1 MKNRFFEIAMEQ
13 ATRLAGKKSRILLLL
28 TQMGSKIGSVNWN
41 VGQRDHIKD
50 KLFTMGRFARAYAQ
64 GRYRGVP
71 MKTML
76 LLIAA
81 VIYFVNPLD
90 LIPDLVPLAGF
101 TDDFA
106 ILLWV
111 YNSLGSEIDKFI
123 AWEESQITPL

>member
-1 MKNRFFEIAMEQ
+1 MAPCQTDKCS
-13 ATRLAGKKSRILLLL
+13 AGTLRR
-28 TQMGSKIGSVNWN
+28 SVS
-41 VGQRDHIKD
+41 
-50 KLFTMGRFARAYAQ
+50 A

-71 MKTML
+71 VKTML

-111 YNSLGSEIDKFI
+111 YNSMGSEIDKFI
-123 AWEESQITPL
+123 AWEESQITQL